1 MRLRGFDPSFPL
13 IALGCALIV
22 GGAPEESTAS
32 AQSAAAP
39 GVSSQQSLPVATA
52 TASQAMS
59 TASPASK
66 LSSPP
71 IPIGGPPQRND
82 ASKVSAATTPSAPP
96 HVWKGDEFERPLR
109 ELSNWVTKNGGHL
122 TAAVSDVES
131 GRELGALAAD
141 AVENPAS
148 NEKLL
153 TTAAVLAHFSADYR
167 FHTALSGKR
176 EGDAVSVLVLQ
187 GNGDPSLT
195 QGDLT
200 SLAKALA
207 QSGVARVEKLAID
220 QNYFDGN
227 FTPPAFEQ
235 QPNEWAAFRA
245 PVSAVALDRNTTTLH
260 VAPGSLGQ
268 PARAW
273 FEPPGFVELSGSVRT
288 EKSGRSENVKL
299 TLKPNGQRL
308 SALVAGQISPGAQ
321 EFRWARRVEDPTL
334 LAGYGLR
341 QALETAGIRLE
352 GRLALGSAQGLPELA
367 GHDSAPLKE
376 LLPELG
382 KDSDN
387 FYAETLLKDL
397 GAQVKGLPGTSAN
410 GADVVLDYLKQ
421 IDALGSDT
429 RVSNGSGLFDAN
441 RVSAHTLVKVLVS
454 AYKSPATG
462 GAFLE
467 QLAVGGVDGTLHKRF
482 LAFKKQRSIRAKTGT
497 LNDVIALSGFALRP
511 DGSSPVAF
519 SIIVSGVAGKHAEV
533 RQKIDAIVGKIAK
546 ELAAG

>member
-22 GGAPEESTAS
+22 GGAPEEGTAN
-32 AQSAAAP
+32 AQSAATPAANA
-39 GVSSQQSLPVATA
+39 QQSLPVATA
-52 TASQAMS
+52 TATASQAIS
-59 TASPASK
+59 AALPASK
-66 LSSPP
+66 GSSPP
-71 IPIGGPPQRND
+71 IPIGGPPQRSD
-82 ASKVSAATTPSAPP
+82 ASRVSLAAPPSAPP
-96 HVWKGDEFERPLR
+96 HAWKGDEFERPLR
-109 ELSNWVTKNGGHL
+109 ELSSWVTKNGGHL

-131 GRELGALAAD
+131 GRELGAVAAD

-148 NEKLL
+148 NQKIL
-153 TTAAVLAHFSADYR
+153 TTAAVLAHLGADYR

-200 SLAKALA
+200 SLAKTLA

-220 QNYFDGN
+220 QSYFDGS

-288 EKSGRSENVKL
+288 EKSARSENVKL

-308 SALVAGQISPGAQ
+308 SALVAGAISPAAQ

-334 LAGYGLR
+334 LAAYGLR

-352 GRLALGSAQGLPELA
+352 GGLALGSAQG
-367 GHDSAPLKE
+367 
-376 LLPELG
+376 LPELG

-397 GAQVKGLPGTSAN
+397 GAQVKGAPGTSAN
-410 GADVVLDYLKQ
+410 GADVVLDYLRQ
-421 IDALGSDT
+421 IDALGTDT

-519 SIIVSGVAGKHAEV
+519 SIIVSGVAGKHGEV
-533 RQKIDAIVGKIAK
+533 RQKIDAIVSKIAK